1 MEYIDVIIKLISNLG
16 FPIVCCI
23 VLFVQNNNFS
33 KALNELSTT
42 LQLMNERLEDI
53 EQKVG

>member
-1 MEYIDVIIKLISNLG
+1 MDYVEVLIKLISNLG

-42 LQLMNERLEDI
+42 LKLMNERLEDI

>member
-1 MEYIDVIIKLISNLG
+1 MDIIDIVAKLVSNLG
-16 FPIVCCI
+16 FPIACCV
-23 VLFVQNNNFS
+23 VLFIQNNNFS

-42 LQLMNERLEDI
+42 LKLMNERLEDI

>member
-1 MEYIDVIIKLISNLG
+1 MDSIDVIVKLISNLG
-16 FPIVCCI
+16 FPIACCV
-23 VLFVQNNNFS
+23 VLFIQNNSFS

-42 LQLMNERLEDI
+42 LKLMNERLEDI

>member
-1 MEYIDVIIKLISNLG
+1 MKFI
-16 FPIVCCI
+16 
-23 VLFVQNNNFS
+23 QNNSFS

-42 LQLMNERLEDI
+42 LKLMNERLEDI

>member
-1 MEYIDVIIKLISNLG
+1 MDYVEIIVKLISNLG

-42 LQLMNERLEDI
+42 LKLMNERLEDI

>member
-1 MEYIDVIIKLISNLG
+1 MDYIDTIIKLISNLG

-33 KALNELSTT
+33 KALNELTTT
-42 LQLMNERLEDI
+42 LQVMSERLEDI
-53 EQKVG
+53 EKKVG

>member
-1 MEYIDVIIKLISNLG
+1 MDIIDVLVKLISNLG
-16 FPIVCCI
+16 FPIACCV
-23 VLFVQNNNFS
+23 VLFIQNNNFS

-42 LQLMNERLEDI
+42 LKLMNERLEDI

>member
-1 MEYIDVIIKLISNLG
+1 MDYVEIIVKLISNLG

-23 VLFVQNNNFS
+23 VLFIQNNNFS